1 MSTQISIKPTS
12 STFGMHVLTKP
23 LSGVA
28 YTNMLNSTTLTT
40 FSPSIG
46 DILYLFPFLPKNSIT
61 IDEIN
66 IEITTNGPAGSLLR
80 ILAFSDD
87 NGVPHTK
94 LLESP
99 SLDTSTTGYKTYTTS
114 YTFEAGNVYY
124 LGIYNTSGSIVLRG
138 SSSTT
143 GASIIL
149 GTFMNSPVSRNC
161 WIYSSL
167 SITSIPSIL
176 PTADIFNSQVFPGI
190 PIIKLKSI

>member
-1 MSTQISIKPTS
+1 MSTQILVTPKS

-40 FSPSIG
+40 FGPGIG
-46 DILYLFPFLPKNSIT
+46 NVLYLFPFLPKNSIT

-66 IEITTNGPAGSLLR
+66 IEVTTNGPGGSLLR

-87 NGVPHTK
+87 NGVPYSK

-99 SLDTSTTGYKTYTTS
+99 SLDASTTGYKTYTTS
-114 YTFEAGNVYY
+114 YTFEAGKVYY
-124 LGIYNTSGSIVLRG
+124 LGVFITSGSIVLRG

-149 GTFMNSPVSRNC
+149 GTFINSSVSRNC
-161 WIYSSL
+161 WIYSGL
-167 SITSIPSIL
+167 SIASIPSTL
-176 PTADIFNSQVFPGI
+176 PTADINNSQVFTGI
-190 PIIKLKSI
+190 PIVKFKSV